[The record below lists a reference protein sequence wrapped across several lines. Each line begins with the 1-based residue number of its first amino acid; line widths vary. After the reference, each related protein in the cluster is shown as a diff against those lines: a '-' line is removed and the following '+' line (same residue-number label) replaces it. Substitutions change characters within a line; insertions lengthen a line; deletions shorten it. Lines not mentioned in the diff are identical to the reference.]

1 MVTSDLEEEEL
12 ETIEETEEEEA
23 TLEPTEVQLI
33 QQELEKET
41 KRHDDTVAYFS
52 QRIKEE
58 TERHHQKQRELEA
71 KLLIAIGRQEGNEAD
86 CSYWLNNRPIA
97 TRVKPKKLTAA
108 EKKQIRSQVKKTYST
123 SKK

>member
-1 MVTSDLEEEEL
+1 MVASEEEEL
-12 ETIEETEEEEA
+12 ETIEEIEEEA

-52 QRIKEE
+52 QRVKEE

-71 KLLIAIGRQEGNEAD
+71 KLLIAIGREEGSEAD
-86 CSYWLNNRPIA
+86 CSYWLNNRSIS
-97 TRVKPKKLTAA
+97 TRVTPKKLTTA
-108 EKKQIRSQVKKTYST
+108 EKKQIRSQVKKAYST